1 MFSPFFFLY
10 FDQFYGRLV
19 LVDNRQC
26 MGSDVQK
33 KKKKKKK
40 KKKTE
45 LETFVS
51 ASRHWYTG
59 EFSTMSVIV
68 FVDAE
73 TQYL

>member
-1 MFSPFFFLY
+1 MVEIQSSMWKKK
-10 FDQFYGRLV
+10 QIVR
-19 LVDNRQC
+19 
-26 MGSDVQK
+26 K

-40 KKKTE
+40 LE
-45 LETFVS
+45 LFVS

-73 TQYL
+73 TQYFVKIRPTHGNYRHIS

>member
-1 MFSPFFFLY
+1 MRLCKKEERKKERKKEETSEKQDPAGVT
-10 FDQFYGRLV
+10 GRV
-19 LVDNRQC
+19 R
-26 MGSDVQK
+26 K
-33 KKKKKKK
+33 KK
-40 KKKTE
+40 E

-73 TQYL
+73 TQ